1 MQRTVK
7 IDCLPESVERYQKG
21 YAVVAVDVIRA
32 TTTTITAILAGRRCF
47 PVPNVEV
54 AASLS
59 RKLADPLMVG
69 ELGGDVPGGFE
80 ITNSPALLAARK
92 DVERPMILLS
102 SSGSKIM
109 YEAQFAD
116 AGYVACL
123 RNYSAQVEHLARHH
137 SRVVII
143 GAGSRGEF
151 REEDQLCCAW
161 IGRGLLRHGFVPE
174 DQMTADVIE
183 RWRGASVEDM
193 LVSNSVKYLLRT
205 GQLEDLEYILAH
217 IDDVASAF
225 PIRGQEIV
233 QEPVAVSSHRVEQAF
248 RPASRAQKL
257 LASAAE

>member
-7 IDCLPESVERYQKG
+7 IDCLPESVELYKKG

-32 TTTTITAILAGRRCF
+32 TTTAITAVLMGRRCF
-47 PVPNVEV
+47 PVPNTEV
-54 AASLS
+54 ALSLS

-69 ELGGDVPGGFE
+69 ELGGDVPSGFE
-80 ITNSPALLAARK
+80 VTNSPAILAGRK
-92 DVERPMILLS
+92 DIERPMILLS

-137 SRVVII
+137 SRIVII

-161 IGRGLLRHGFVPE
+161 IGRGLLHHGFMPE

-183 RWRGASVEDM
+183 RWRDASVEGM
-193 LVSNSVKYLLRT
+193 LVSNSVKYLRRT
-205 GQLEDLEYILAH
+205 DQLEDLEYILQH
-217 IDDVASAF
+217 IDDVSSAF
-225 PIRGQEIV
+225 SLRGEEVV
-233 QEPVAVSSHRVEQAF
+233 QGPVVVGQRLHSSSSHGVEQVF
-248 RPASRAQKL
+248 RPAYGTTD
-257 LASAAE
+257 

>member
-7 IDCLPESVERYQKG
+7 IDCLPESVERYKKG
-21 YAVVAVDVIRA
+21 YAVVAVDVVRA
-32 TTTTITAILAGRRCF
+32 TTTAITAILAGRRCF
-47 PVPNVEV
+47 PVPNLEI
-54 AASLS
+54 ASSLS
-59 RKLADPLMVG
+59 RKLTDPLMVG
-69 ELGGDVPGGFE
+69 ELSGDVPNGFE
-80 ITNSPALLAARK
+80 VTNSPAILAGRT
-92 DVERPMILLS
+92 DIERPMILLS

-161 IGRGLLRHGFVPE
+161 IGRGLLHHGFVPE
-174 DQMTADVIE
+174 DQRTADVIE
-183 RWRGASVEDM
+183 RWRDANVEDM
-193 LVSNSVKYLLRT
+193 LISNSIKYLRRT
-205 GQLEDLEYILAH
+205 NQLEDLDYILAH

-225 PIRGQEIV
+225 PVRGEEVV
-233 QEPVAVSSHRVEQAF
+233 QEPLVVGQRLHSSSSHGVEQAF
-248 RPASRAQKL
+248 RPAYGTT
-257 LASAAE
+257 E